1 MSQSTYV
8 LDFIVQGL
16 TSGFKVSDIALSLG
30 YTDSAVLQLI
40 DKHQLRDKAVKQ
52 QVSANSVFSEIDN
65 KLNDIELRL
74 AKRASIA
81 IGEIQDPMKVL
92 LALKTVN
99 SLKRRGAT
107 ENVKKVGNDDT
118 ITITLPAHVA
128 SKLVETLPAFRY
140 NAKNEAIAIGDRN
153 LITASQTSLKQLA
166 EVHNGKQKLQVE
178 ESASFL
184 RESAAKLGNNQETLE
199 QDEVSEA
206 FR

>member
-107 ENVKKVGNDDT
+107 ETVKKVGND
-118 ITITLPAHVA
+118 
-128 SKLVETLPAFRY
+128 
-140 NAKNEAIAIGDRN
+140 
-153 LITASQTSLKQLA
+153 SL
-166 EVHNGKQKLQVE
+166 
-178 ESASFL
+178 S
-184 RESAAKLGNNQETLE
+184 
-199 QDEVSEA
+199 
-206 FR
+206 